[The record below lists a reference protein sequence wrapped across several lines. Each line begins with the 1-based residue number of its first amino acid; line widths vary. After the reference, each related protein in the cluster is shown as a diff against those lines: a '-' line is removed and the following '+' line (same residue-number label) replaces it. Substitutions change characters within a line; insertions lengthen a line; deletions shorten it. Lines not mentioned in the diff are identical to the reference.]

1 MLDAMDDIA
10 QLEEFDEED
19 EEEDEDSRLALQI
32 SKLLSEEDDAML
44 DEELEDM

>member
-1 MLDAMDDIA
+1 MDDIA